1 MKKTMLIIFAIL
13 VLLPTGVLAHQHRDN
28 QGLLSFAREELAFGD
43 FSNLVRNLAVSY
55 SQELQ
60 RGANT
65 TGLEVQPALGG
76 DAYYLM
82 DEQRGQ
88 ARMIAETA
96 LQSMIRQRMEQ
107 VEVLHTLRTYGE
119 RLTSAQLRVTDGR
132 VEVSGLSVRKPFFD
146 DGIGPQVKRTKLTV
160 QSGMSLTDNTRIA
173 MMIQARM
180 ADLDSKVI
188 YDPMAGGDWRFSL
201 GRSIAPHSTLEMVYL
216 LRSTNDQNLLAT
228 LRLSF

>member
-1 MKKTMLIIFAIL
+1 MKKTILIIFAIL
-13 VLLPTGVLAHQHRDN
+13 VLLPAGGLAHQHRDN

-76 DAYYLM
+76 DAYLM

-119 RLTSAQLRVTDGR
+119 RLTSAQLRVTDDR

-146 DGIGPQVKRTKLTV
+146 DGIGPQVTRTKLTV

-201 GRSIAPHSTLEMVYL
+201 GQSITSHSSVEMVYL
-216 LRSTNDQNLLAT
+216 LKSTDDQNLLAT
-228 LRLSF
+228 FRFGF

>member
-1 MKKTMLIIFAIL
+1 MV
-13 VLLPTGVLAHQHRDN
+13 VLLIPSGVFAHQHGDQ
-28 QGLLSFAREELAFGD
+28 QGFLSFADEELALGD
-43 FSNLVRNLAVSY
+43 FSNFVWDLAVTY

-65 TGLEVQPALGG
+65 TGRSLQPGLGG
-76 DAYYLM
+76 DIYLM

-88 ARMIAETA
+88 ARVIAEA
-96 LQSMIRQRMEQ
+96 AFQSMFRQTIEQ

-119 RLTSAQLRVTDGR
+119 RLTSAQLRVTADS
-132 VEVSGLSVRKPFFD
+132 VEVSGPSVRKPFFD
-146 DGIGPQVKRTKLTV
+146 DGIGPPGKRTRLTV

-173 MMIQARM
+173 MMIQAHM

-188 YDPMAGGDWRFSL
+188 YDPMAGGDWGFSL
-201 GRSIAPHSTLEMVYL
+201 GRSITPHSTVEMVYL
-216 LRSTNDQNLLAT
+216 LRSTDDQNILAT

>member
-1 MKKTMLIIFAIL
+1 MKKTILIIFAIL

-28 QGLLSFAREELAFGD
+28 QGLLSVAREELAFGD

-65 TGLEVQPALGG
+65 TGLEVQPALDG
-76 DAYYLM
+76 DAYLM
-82 DEQRGQ
+82 DGQRGQ

-107 VEVLHTLRTYGE
+107 VEVLHILRTYGE
-119 RLTSAQLRVTDGR
+119 RLTSAQLRVTDDR

-146 DGIGPQVKRTKLTV
+146 DGMGPEVKRTKLTV
-160 QSGMSLTDNTRIA
+160 QSGMSLTDHTRIA

-180 ADLDSKVI
+180 ATLDSKVI

-201 GRSIAPHSTLEMVYL
+201 GRSMAPHSTVEMVYL
-216 LRSTNDQNLLAT
+216 LRSMDDQNLLAT

>member
-1 MKKTMLIIFAIL
+1 MKKTILIIFAIL
-13 VLLPTGVLAHQHRDN
+13 VLLTTGALAHQHRDN

-65 TGLEVQPALGG
+65 TDRSLQAGLGG
-76 DAYYLM
+76 DAYLM

-96 LQSMIRQRMEQ
+96 LQSIIRQRMEQ

-132 VEVSGLSVRKPFFD
+132 VEVSGLSVRKPFLY